1 MNRTDYVRLC
11 ILFVTTSYYEDVTNC
26 PLKMNYKLCWRILT
40 PRYPRVFHLPGSGRS
55 TVETP
60 PAYPP
65 PLPSSQIT
73 SSVSTTYAVQS
84 NHLQCI
90 HHHGPS
96 LLELIHHHFAVARGM
111 CIFPWSFLSARNS
124 SVSLHGV
131 GGVLVVGLSMHQ
143 PLTFCYWLMD
153 EVCCEA
159 FLGNAN
165 RTVAVH
171 VLCLLLTLVM
181 R

>member
-1 MNRTDYVRLC
+1 MYTLC
-11 ILFVTTSYYEDVTNC
+11 HYELWRCYELSIEDELQLYLTNSDSS
-26 PLKMNYKLCWRILT
+26 LS
-40 PRYPRVFHLPGSGRS
+40 SGI
-55 TVETP
+55 
-60 PAYPP
+60 PP
-65 PLPSSQIT
+65 PRFWSFNSRNT
-73 SSVSTTYAVQS
+73 SSIPTTTAVQS

-96 LLELIHHHFAVARGM
+96 LLLELIHHHFAVARGM
-111 CIFPWSFLSARNS
+111 CVLPSSLMSARNS

-143 PLTFCYWLMD
+143 PLTFCSCYWLMD

>member
-1 MNRTDYVRLC
+1 MYTLC
-11 ILFVTTSYYEDVTNC
+11 HYELWRCYELSIEDELQLYLTNSDSS
-26 PLKMNYKLCWRILT
+26 LS
-40 PRYPRVFHLPGSGRS
+40 SGI
-55 TVETP
+55 
-60 PAYPP
+60 PP
-65 PLPSSQIT
+65 PRFWSFNSRNT
-73 SSVSTTYAVQS
+73 SSVSTTTAVQS

-90 HHHGPS
+90 HHHGPL

-111 CIFPWSFLSARNS
+111 CIFPWSLLSARNS

-143 PLTFCYWLMD
+143 PLTFCSCYWLMD

>member
-1 MNRTDYVRLC
+1 MYTLC
-11 ILFVTTSYYEDVTNC
+11 HYELWRCYELSIEDELQLYLTNSDSS
-26 PLKMNYKLCWRILT
+26 LS
-40 PRYPRVFHLPGSGRS
+40 SGI
-55 TVETP
+55 
-60 PAYPP
+60 PP
-65 PLPSSQIT
+65 PRFWSFNSRNT
-73 SSVSTTYAVQS
+73 SSVPTTTAVQS
-84 NHLQCI
+84 NHLQRVQSNHLQRI

-111 CIFPWSFLSARNS
+111 CIFPWSLLSARNS

>member
-1 MNRTDYVRLC
+1 MYTLC
-11 ILFVTTSYYEDVTNC
+11 HYELWRCYELSIEDELQLYLTNSDSS
-26 PLKMNYKLCWRILT
+26 LS
-40 PRYPRVFHLPGSGRS
+40 SGI
-55 TVETP
+55 
-60 PAYPP
+60 PP
-65 PLPSSQIT
+65 PRFWSFNSRNT
-73 SSVSTTYAVQS
+73 SSVPTTTAVQS
-84 NHLQCI
+84 NHLQRVHHPCSPVESPPVYPPPWPIAVGVDPSSLRGCTGNVCI
-90 HHHGPS
+90 AIIVV
-96 LLELIHHHFAVARGM
+96 E
-111 CIFPWSFLSARNS
+111 CNS
-124 SVSLHGV
+124 SVSLYGV

-143 PLTFCYWLMD
+143 PLTFCSCYWLMD

>member
-1 MNRTDYVRLC
+1 MYTLC
-11 ILFVTTSYYEDVTNC
+11 HYELWRCYELSIEDELQLYLTNSDSSLSSGI
-26 PLKMNYKLCWRILT
+26 P
-40 PRYPRVFHLPGSGRS
+40 PPSSGRS

-65 PLPSSQIT
+65 PLPSSRIT

-111 CIFPWSFLSARNS
+111 CIFPWSLLSARNS